1 MSAACTTDSL
11 FYLSQ
16 KKLYLCSLHRDLKYS
31 EEEAIRL
38 VPPESAKMLLKVIDY
53 CRKEVGVSLATYG
66 NLVPASDCSSFN
78 LNLQESLTDISSRL
92 KDCICRK
99 QYFKLEGLLRE
110 AKQLEDLLM
119 NDKVFLKF
127 SAAKNWKEAFDGIEG
142 VREKTIDEIIKDLDK
157 KYANILKITVKKLQ
171 EQRHDIQK
179 RKDEEKTTLKS
190 QLTSK
195 NKTIRDLKN
204 DIQKLKDTNSRNLKE
219 KEKNHKNNMKNQKL
233 TFLGQLEEKDKIRQQ
248 DVGRYKETI
257 EALKQEIKQLN
268 QGVSVQKKGIS
279 KSKQFR
285 GKPKKNFP
293 YSKEETKQEVINT
306 SKYKAV
312 VQESSERTSFSI
324 NNSSKPLGSPEEIF
338 KQESEPQIET
348 YSKQELREVYGSDS
362 YYYYAFKESLKGKDM
377 EILLYL
383 NYLNKEELRFLE
395 NLKKKIPDLKC
406 LKIANC
412 EYEDLKTVNSFLKSY
427 FPDKV
432 GSFYFNDE
440 SSLSPIEECMEELI
454 KISSKVSE
462 DLFLYNFSM
471 SQEQLE
477 TLISLNKN
485 KRKLGFI
492 RCKIKIFSVPDFGDS
507 LEGSTLEL
515 LDLTGCGH
523 ENLSDWED
531 NDTHFE
537 NLVKGLAQ
545 SEDMKKNLENISVEN
560 CELPQEEPIK
570 IFKKYKFEKAVKFN
584 TPKPTPKPTPPPK
597 ISQTPNPY
605 TSPTSQNTHSSS
617 NPADPKDCTIF

>member
-53 CRKEVGVSLATYG
+53 CRKEVGVSLATYS

-92 KDCICRK
+92 QDCICRK

-157 KYANILKITVKKLQ
+157 KYANILKITTKKLQ

-179 RKDEEKTTLKS
+179 RKDEEITTLKS

-248 DVGRYKETI
+248 DMGRYKETI
-257 EALKQEIKQLN
+257 EALKQEIKQLK
-268 QGVSVQKKGIS
+268 QVVSVQKEDIS
-279 KSKQFR
+279 KSKQSR
-285 GKPKKNFP
+285 GIPNQNIP
-293 YSKEETKQEVINT
+293 YSKEETKQEVIDT
-306 SKYKAV
+306 SQSKTAVKESPKKA
-312 VQESSERTSFSI
+312 SI
-324 NNSSKPLGSPEEIF
+324 SMNNSCKPLARLKEIF
-338 KQESEPQIET
+338 KQESKPPVET
-348 YSKQELREVYGSDS
+348 YSKQELRELYKKGSGD
-362 YYYYAFKESLKGKDM
+362 YNKFKERLKGKD
-377 EILLYL
+377 IDIWLFL
-383 NYLNKEELRFLE
+383 NYWRGGDLRFC
-395 NLKKKIPDLKC
+395 KKKKESTC
-406 LKIANC
+406 
-412 EYEDLKTVNSFLKSY
+412 F
-427 FPDKV
+427 KV
-432 GSFYFNDE
+432 T
-440 SSLSPIEECMEELI
+440 
-454 KISSKVSE
+454 K
-462 DLFLYNFSM
+462 NFR
-471 SQEQLE
+471 LC
-477 TLISLNKN
+477 I
-485 KRKLGFI
+485 
-492 RCKIKIFSVPDFGDS
+492 
-507 LEGSTLEL
+507 
-515 LDLTGCGH
+515 
-523 ENLSDWED
+523 
-531 NDTHFE
+531 
-537 NLVKGLAQ
+537 
-545 SEDMKKNLENISVEN
+545 
-560 CELPQEEPIK
+560 
-570 IFKKYKFEKAVKFN
+570 
-584 TPKPTPKPTPPPK
+584 
-597 ISQTPNPY
+597 
-605 TSPTSQNTHSSS
+605 
-617 NPADPKDCTIF
+617 